1 MAGETVAE
9 IPGLVCSP
17 QEGDVNLRVPYPHQ
31 HGANFAASRQGRGK
45 GALALPGQWAST
57 SSSTAGLCWTCPHHR
72 SELASNPAPELGLI
86 PLAYPLHCSQR
97 RAAADGSLSSPPC
110 GRVCVSLQFPK
121 PMKGDGSVLGSVAWR
136 AGCWGCRPADPRDC
150 QPPALAAAAS
160 PCPAVGPC
168 QQLGSWHPDV
178 VPRKSCQRLL
188 AEVSFSPVRVDIFS
202 V

>member
-1 MAGETVAE
+1 MAE

-45 GALALPGQWAST
+45 GPLALPGQWPST
-57 SSSTAGLCWTCPHHR
+57 SSSTAGLCWTCPHHY
-72 SELASNPAPELGLI
+72 SELASNPAPDLGLI

-97 RAAADGSLSSPPC
+97 QAAADGSLSSPSC

-150 QPPALAAAAS
+150 QPWLWLQPHPPARQWDRAS
-160 PCPAVGPC
+160 
-168 QQLGSWHPDV
+168 SWAPGIQMLS
-178 VPRKSCQRLL
+178 PG
-188 AEVSFSPVRVDIFS
+188 SPVRGCWPRS
-202 V
+202 HSRLSELTSSAYN